1 MRGSEWMRFYY
12 PRMSHKPF
20 GLDFIQNVIKSK
32 LYRTRQDGL
41 CKKGTRLGLPL
52 HDMLCAY
59 NTVAMEKDMHASSE
73 DMQVNIH
80 GQTSQ

>member
-1 MRGSEWMRFYY
+1 MRFYY
-12 PRMSHKPF
+12 PRTSHKPF

-32 LYRTRQDGL
+32 LYGTRQGGL
-41 CKKGTRLGLPL
+41 CKKEARLGMPLPS
-52 HDMLCAY
+52 MLCAC

-73 DMQVNIH
+73 DMQINIH